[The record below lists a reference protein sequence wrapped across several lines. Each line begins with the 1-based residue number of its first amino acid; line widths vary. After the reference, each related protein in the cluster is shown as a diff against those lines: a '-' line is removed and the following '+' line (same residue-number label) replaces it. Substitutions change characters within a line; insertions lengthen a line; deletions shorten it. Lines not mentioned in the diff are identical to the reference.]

1 MNNYTIRIARYP
13 FTCPITGTKVRKGD
27 SYTEIEGIAISINA
41 GLPEKNNIN
50 LKKWQKIQHT

>member
-1 MNNYTIRIARYP
+1 MDNYTIRIARYP

-41 GLPEKNNIN
+41 GLQ
-50 LKKWQKIQHT
+50 KKTT